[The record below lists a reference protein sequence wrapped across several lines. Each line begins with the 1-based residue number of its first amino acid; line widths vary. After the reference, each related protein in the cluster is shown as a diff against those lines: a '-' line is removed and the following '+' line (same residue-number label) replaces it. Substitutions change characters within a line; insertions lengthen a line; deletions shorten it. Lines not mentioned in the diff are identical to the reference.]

1 MHLTPVEVT
10 SYKSK
15 SFCNRKN
22 KFTKK
27 NCCQFKIMRTE
38 MHKKSKKKIITDN
51 MALEN

>member
-22 KFTKK
+22 KL
-27 NCCQFKIMRTE
+27 
-38 MHKKSKKKIITDN
+38 KKKMLPIQDN
-51 MALEN
+51 EDRNAQKE